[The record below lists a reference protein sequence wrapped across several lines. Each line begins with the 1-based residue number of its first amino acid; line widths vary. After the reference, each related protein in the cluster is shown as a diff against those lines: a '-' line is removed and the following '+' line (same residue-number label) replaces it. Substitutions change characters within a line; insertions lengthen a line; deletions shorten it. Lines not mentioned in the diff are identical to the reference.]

1 MKFKLTFLLLNDKES
16 KTSLTLYR
24 DSEVVALIQ
33 MKKKK
38 KEVFIKTKWRKND
51 EVQRLRPGGRKKI
64 SKLAKTRLR
73 FSALSQLNKREF
85 IIKSVASAKQPSK

>member
-38 KEVFIKTKWRKND
+38 KEVFIKTKWRKNN

>member
-38 KEVFIKTKWRKND
+38 KEVFIKTKWRKNN
-51 EVQRLRPGGRKKI
+51 EVQRLRPGRRKKI

>member
-38 KEVFIKTKWRKND
+38 KEVFIKTKWRKNN
-51 EVQRLRPGGRKKI
+51 EVQSLRPGRRKKK

>member
-38 KEVFIKTKWRKND
+38 KEVFIKTKWRKNN
-51 EVQRLRPGGRKKI
+51 EVQRLRPGGRKKNKTEVQRII
-64 SKLAKTRLR
+64 SIR
-73 FSALSQLNKREF
+73 QKRIHHKERGVGQTAVK
-85 IIKSVASAKQPSK
+85 INP